1 MSKASKQSCPSILGP
16 QGSSPASL
24 AIAHML
30 VWLPSTPG
38 QLSIPTQDRQ
48 LFNTTLS
55 NLRDDGKGASIMT
68 VG

>member
-1 MSKASKQSCPSILGP
+1 MSKTSKQLCLSILGP
-16 QGSSPASL
+16 QSSSPASL

-38 QLSIPTQDRQ
+38 QLSIPTQNRQ
-48 LFNTTLS
+48 LFNITLS
-55 NLRDDGKGASIMT
+55 NLRADGKGASTMT